1 MRPFALIGFS
11 YLLAQTAAVYL
22 GAAGALLMGCMCVLA
37 FCVLACVRKTRSLRT
52 VQMALLSAAAAF
64 GLFYAYAQ
72 AVVLPAQQMNGRDA
86 VLTGTVCELPVSA
99 YGRYYYVIRVQSISA
114 DGAPYVEKVRLSTQ
128 NALNVEAYDTI
139 EGKAHF
145 YTPRGGEGFDS
156 PSYYASKGITLFAY
170 LYEYEPVKITPA
182 QHRPPY
188 FAALSLRRSM
198 TGALYRLLPA
208 RQAGLSAGVLLGD
221 TSGID
226 EQVKSDFQTTGVTH
240 ILSVSGLHMT
250 TMAQFFLLLLGLLRL
265 PRRAGAA
272 AAMAGVFGFMAVT
285 GFVPSVLRSGI
296 MSLIYLFGIVVR
308 RQADSLNSLG
318 IAALLICTANPYA
331 AADLGL
337 LLSFSATLG
346 MILCAGPLSTR
357 LRSLYETVPVGRAL
371 LDGVNSAVCT
381 TVTATVFTLPILIL
395 SFGTVSL
402 ISPVSNVL
410 QILPSTLLMVCAALG
425 AGIYVA
431 GLPFLAM
438 PFAFGT
444 GLLSN
449 YMIGAARLLSQFPW
463 ASISASYGFV
473 HLWLAGS
480 LLLAAILIVRPPSY
494 AARQSA
500 VLLSVILLLCG
511 VFSYQLSMRSVTR
524 VAVLQEGDG
533 ICVVLTYQGHGAV
546 IGCGGFTSSTAW
558 NYLRGQGVRQL
569 DYLQLVGDSKEEALI
584 ASELISS
591 FQPKQVLLWKNG
603 QDNEFLQKQLEN
615 AEQVH
620 YFGTRAQAELW
631 EMVQIEQYADG
642 LQGYTGISVN
652 DVTFLLASAECR
664 ADALPNQWR
673 QTDFVIADDLPRR
686 MEMLSPFVTVMSM
699 SEETAQASVIRL
711 GDIGLV
717 SASTGDAGHVLI
729 DTRPG
734 GKIVLRRNV

>member
-11 YLLAQTAAVYL
+11 YLLAQTAAVYF
-22 GAAGALLMGCMCVLA
+22 GAAGALVMGCACALA
-37 FCVLACVRKTRSLRT
+37 FCVLAIVQKTRSLRT

-64 GLFYAYAQ
+64 GLFTTCSQ
-72 AVVLPAQQMNGRDA
+72 AAVLPAQQMNGRDA
-86 VLTGTVCELPVSA
+86 VLTGTVCELPASA
-99 YGRYYYVIRVQSISA
+99 YGRYYYVIQVQRIST
-114 DGAPYVEKVRLSTQ
+114 DGAPVVEKIRLSSQ
-128 NALNVEAYDTI
+128 NALNVEPYDTI
-139 EGKAHF
+139 EGKVHC

-170 LYEYEPVKITPA
+170 LYEYEPVKITPS
-182 QHRPPY
+182 QHRPWY

-198 TGALYRLLPA
+198 TDALYRLLPA

-221 TSGID
+221 TAGIG

-265 PRRAGAA
+265 PRRVGAA
-272 AAMAGVFGFMAVT
+272 AAMVGVFGFMAVT

-296 MSLIYLFGIVVR
+296 MSLIYLFGIVVQR
-308 RQADSLNSLG
+308 RADALNSLG

-357 LRSLYETVPVGRAL
+357 LRALYETLSVGRAL
-371 LDGVNSAVCT
+371 LDGINSAVCT

-402 ISPVSNVL
+402 ISPVSNGL
-410 QILPSTLLMVCAALG
+410 QILPSTLLMVCAALS
-425 AGIYVA
+425 AGLYVA

-449 YMIGAARLLSQFPW
+449 YMIDCARLLAQIPY

-480 LLLAAILIVRPPSY
+480 LLLAAILLLRLPSR
-494 AARQSA
+494 AARRSA
-500 VLLSVILLLCG
+500 ALLSAILLLCG

-524 VAVLQEGDG
+524 VAVLQAGDG
-533 ICVVLTYQGHGAV
+533 ISVILTHQGHGAV
-546 IGCGGFTSSTAW
+546 IGCGGFTSSAAR

-569 DYLQLVGDSKEEALI
+569 DYLQLVGDSKEEALL
-584 ASELISS
+584 ASELIST

-603 QDNEFLQKQLEN
+603 QDNEFLQKQLPN
-615 AEQVH
+615 
-620 YFGTRAQAELW
+620 AQAIDSFQISAEVKLW
-631 EMVQIEQYADG
+631 DTVKVEQHSDG
-642 LQGYTGISVN
+642 LQSYTGISVN
-652 DVTFLLASAECR
+652 DVTFLLVSAECR
-664 ADALPNQWR
+664 ANILPAQWR
-673 QTDFVIADDLPRR
+673 QADFVIADDLPRQVGA
-686 MEMLSPFVTVMSM
+686 LSPFVTVLSM
-699 SEETAQASVIRL
+699 SEETAQANLTRL
-711 GDIGLV
+711 GDVGLV

>member
-11 YLLAQTAAVYL
+11 YLLAQTAAVYF
-22 GAAGALLMGCMCVLA
+22 GAAGALTMGCACALA
-37 FCVLACVRKTRSLRT
+37 FCVLVYVPKTRSLRT

-64 GLFYAYAQ
+64 GLFYTYAQ
-72 AVVLPAQQMNGRDA
+72 AVVLPAQLMNGRDA
-86 VLTGTVCELPVSA
+86 VLTGTVCELPVGA
-99 YGRYYYVIRVQSISA
+99 YGRYYYVIQVQSISA
-114 DGAPYVEKVRLSTQ
+114 DGAPYVERVRLSSQ

-139 EGKAHF
+139 AAKAHF

-170 LYEYEPVKITPA
+170 LYEYEPINIVSA
-182 QHRPPY
+182 QNRPPY
-188 FAALSLRRSM
+188 FAALSLRRGM
-198 TGALYRLLPA
+198 TDALYRLLPA

-250 TMAQFFLLLLGLLRL
+250 TMAQFFLLLLGLLRF

-272 AAMAGVFGFMAVT
+272 VAIAGVFGFMAVT

-296 MSLIYLFGIVVR
+296 MSLIYLFGIVVG

-318 IAALLICTANPYA
+318 IAALLICTGNPYA

-346 MILCAGPLSTR
+346 MILCAGPISSR
-357 LRSLYETVPVGRAL
+357 LRALYQTVPVGRAL

-410 QILPSTLLMVCAALG
+410 QILPSTLLMVCAAVG
-425 AGIYVA
+425 AGLYVA
-431 GLPFLAM
+431 NLPFLAM

-449 YMIGAARLLSQFPW
+449 DMMGCARLLAQVPW
-463 ASISASYGFV
+463 ASISSSYGFV

-480 LLLAAILIVRPPSY
+480 LLLTALLIVRPPSC

-500 VLLSVILLLCG
+500 ALLSVILLLCG
-511 VFSYQLSMRSVTR
+511 VFSYQLSMRQVTR

-533 ICVVLTYQGHGAV
+533 ICVVLTYRGHGAV
-546 IGCGGFTSSTAW
+546 IGCGGFTSSVTR

-569 DYLQLVGDSKEEALI
+569 DYLQLAGDSKEEAQL
-584 ASELISS
+584 ASELVSY

-603 QDNEFLQKQLEN
+603 QDNEFLQKALPN
-615 AEQVH
+615 AGQVDS
-620 YFGTRAQAELW
+620 YSSSAEAMLWNTTR
-631 EMVQIEQYADG
+631 VEQYNDG
-642 LQGYTGISVN
+642 LQSYTGVSVN
-652 DVTFLLASAECR
+652 GVTFLLASSGCR
-664 ADALPNQWR
+664 ANALPEQWR
-673 QTDFVIADDLPRR
+673 QADFLIADDLPRR
-686 MEMLSPFVTVMSM
+686 MEALSPFVTVLSM
-699 SEETAQASVIRL
+699 SEETAQANLKQL
-711 GDIGLV
+711 GDVGLV
-717 SASTGDAGHVLI
+717 SASTGDAGPILI
-729 DTRPG
+729 DTHPG

>member
-11 YLLAQTAAVYL
+11 YLLAQTAAVYS
-22 GAAGALLMGCMCVLA
+22 GAAGALFMGCACALA

-72 AVVLPAQQMNGRDA
+72 AAVLPAQQMNGRDA

-99 YGRYYYVIRVQSISA
+99 YGRYYYVVRVQGLSA
-114 DGAPYVEKVRLSTQ
+114 AGAPYVEKIRLSAQ
-128 NALNVEAYDTI
+128 NALNVEPYDTI

-145 YTPRGGEGFDS
+145 YTPKGGEGFDS

-182 QHRPPY
+182 RHRPPY

-208 RQAGLSAGVLLGD
+208 RQAGLSAGVLLGEP
-221 TSGID
+221 SGIG

-250 TMAQFFLLLLGLLRL
+250 TMAQFFLLLLGLLRF

-272 AAMAGVFGFMAVT
+272 AAMAGVLGFMAVT

-308 RQADSLNSLG
+308 RRADSLNSLG
-318 IAALLICTANPYA
+318 IAALVICTANPYA

-357 LRSLYETVPVGRAL
+357 LRALYKTVPVGRAL

-381 TVTATVFTLPILIL
+381 TVTATVFTLPLLIL

-425 AGIYVA
+425 AGIYTA

-444 GLLSN
+444 GVLSN
-449 YMIGAARLLSQFPW
+449 YMIDCARLLAQVPW
-463 ASISASYGFV
+463 ASVSASYGFV

-480 LLLAAILIVRPPSY
+480 LLLAAVLIVRPPSY
-494 AARQSA
+494 AARRSA
-500 VLLSVILLLCG
+500 ALLSVILLLCG
-511 VFSYQLSMRSVTR
+511 VLSYQLSMRSVTR

-533 ICVVLTYQGHGAV
+533 LCVVLTHQGRGAV
-546 IGCGGFTSSTAW
+546 IGCGGFASSTAR

-569 DYLQLVGDSKEEALI
+569 DYLQMVGDTKEEALL

-591 FQPKQVLLWKNG
+591 FQPKRVLLWKNG
-603 QDNEFLQKQLEN
+603 QDNEFLQKQLPN
-615 AEQVH
+615 AEQID
-620 YFGTRAQAELW
+620 YFDTRAQAELW
-631 EMVQIEQYADG
+631 GTVRVERYAGG
-642 LQGYTGISVN
+642 LQSYTGILVN
-652 DVTFLLASAECR
+652 GVTFLLVSAECR
-664 ADALPNQWR
+664 ADALPDQW
-673 QTDFVIADDLPRR
+673 QQADFVIADDLPRG
-686 MEMLSPFVTVMSM
+686 EKALSPFVTVLSM
-699 SEETAQASVIRL
+699 SEETAEASLARL
-711 GDIGLV
+711 GGAGFV
-717 SASTGDAGHVLI
+717 SVSTGDAGHVLI

-734 GKIVLRRNV
+734 GTLVLRRNA